1 MSRYGYGSDQHEQI
15 QILIVNNSQ
24 IFLACSK
31 VGAYVTLMNYAY
43 SKHELIAAL
52 SSTKSKVL
60 LTTVR
65 TSRYDYMSSLQA
77 VENEAPSLE
86 RIIILDD
93 ISRRDRDVV
102 LPGSWLTYQA
112 LLDTATAIS
121 IDWASRE
128 SIECNEILNLQFTSG
143 STGAPKA
150 AALTHFGMM
159 NSARYLSIQMK
170 VGEQDIITIPVPLFH
185 AFGLVMGE

>member
-1 MSRYGYGSDQHEQI
+1 MS
-15 QILIVNNSQ
+15 
-24 IFLACSK
+24 A
-31 VGAYVTLMNYAY
+31 
-43 SKHELIAAL
+43 
-52 SSTKSKVL
+52 
-60 LTTVR
+60 
-65 TSRYDYMSSLQA
+65 LQA
-77 VENEAPSLE
+77 VEKKVPSLE

-93 ISRRDRDVV
+93 ISRQDRDVV

-112 LLDTATAIS
+112 LLDTATAIN

-128 SIECNEILNLQFTSG
+128 SVECDEILNLQFTSG

-170 VGEQDIITIPVPLFH
+170 VGEQDIIAIPVPLFH
-185 AFGLVMGE
+185 AFGLIMGE